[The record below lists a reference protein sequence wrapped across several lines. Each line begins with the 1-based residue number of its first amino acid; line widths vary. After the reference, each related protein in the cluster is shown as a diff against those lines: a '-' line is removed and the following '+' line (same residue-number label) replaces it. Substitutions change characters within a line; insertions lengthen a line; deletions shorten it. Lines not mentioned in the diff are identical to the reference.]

1 MYREWQVDKPNRRA
15 NAACRIG
22 MPCRL
27 GMMEWDSRLACRN
40 GMLGWAPGVAY
51 RKGLLAWLIEFT
63 DGMKH
68 SVALWPFIAGC
79 SMCVQNRH
87 AIEAP
92 QFRRATLHSSSQS
105 FLSSTC
111 PSVPRNCNH
120 ADKLSRFGIPASHAD
135 LACYGVASEVEC

>member
-15 NAACRIG
+15 NAACRIE

-51 RKGLLAWLIEFT
+51 RKGLPAWLIEFT

-68 SVALWPFIAGC
+68 SGGIAALYC
-79 SMCVQNRH
+79 RL
-87 AIEAP
+87 
-92 QFRRATLHSSSQS
+92 LHVLPES
-105 FLSSTC
+105 
-111 PSVPRNCNH
+111 
-120 ADKLSRFGIPASHAD
+120 
-135 LACYGVASEVEC
+135 ACY